1 VAVEAG
7 TLCLAGREGCRR
19 AAMGDDDARWKDV
32 KEDEDGGRDVVFII
46 MSVTMARYLDY
57 LRLPSCW

>member
-1 VAVEAG
+1 
-7 TLCLAGREGCRR
+7 
-19 AAMGDDDARWKDV
+19 MGDDDARWKDG